1 MPFAWKVDDCAFFFC
16 VSVSSSFRR
25 RVCACVREYG
35 LTRDVVMTTAV
46 DARARASVV
55 SSVVDDDDAE
65 IRRVRRRG
73 QDHDAAEEY
82 ADAAETIV
90 GEKVRR

>member
-1 MPFAWKVDDCAFFFC
+1 MTALSFC
-16 VSVSSSFRR
+16 VLCLCR
-25 RVCACVREYG
+25 RVERARVGECR
-35 LTRDVVMTTAV
+35 LTRDVMTTTAV

-82 ADAAETIV
+82 AHAAETIV